1 MKIRLLQASDAHPYQ
16 QLRLSGL
23 LRDPDA
29 FGSTYDREAQFSL
42 ETIANRLEPNAD
54 KFVLGAFTAQDELVG
69 IVTFVRES
77 SLKTAHKG
85 NIYGMYV
92 SHENR
97 GKGIGKLLLRE
108 LIARARAHDGLE
120 QINLTVVS
128 TNAAA
133 KKLYQSVGFET
144 YGVERNALKS
154 GGQYF
159 DEDWMALHFGG
170 NP

>member
-1 MKIRLLQASDAHPYQ
+1 MKIRILQASDAHPYQ

-23 LRDPDA
+23 QNDPDA
-29 FGSTYDREAQFSL
+29 FGSTYDREVLFSL
-42 ETIANRLEPNAD
+42 ETIADRIRPKDD
-54 KFVLGAFTAQDELVG
+54 KIVLGAFADQDELVG
-69 IVTFVRES
+69 IVAFVRDS

-92 SHENR
+92 SPEHRNR
-97 GKGIGKLLLRE
+97 GVGKLLLQE
-108 LIARARAHDGLE
+108 LLARAQAHDGLE

-133 KKLYQSVGFET
+133 KRLYQSVGFAT
-144 YGVERNALKS
+144 YGIERNALKFNDR
-154 GGQYF
+154 YF
-159 DEDWMALHFGG
+159 DEDLMTIHFGG